1 MSNEWPDDSPPPLL
15 ITHHS
20 SLITPSMRQRLAI
33 IITITV
39 VLVLLIALNTAS
51 YVSEKRAPDTESSP
65 DRSTYNGGATGTLA
79 LYDLLAEQGRQ
90 VMRWREKPHA
100 LLNDDND
107 DGPATFVVI
116 GKTRIPFETDE
127 AESLL
132 KWVERGGRL
141 VLIDRRPDVR
151 LLPLS
156 DKWSI
161 SVEEKELPRNDVHP
175 DDTDEMTAGVA
186 RVRASQPSVLTSSVD
201 DVQPSHFA
209 GTINISVTDNST
221 PAAAEGNQTPPAPV
235 AEDEEDYGGD
245 EPPPP
250 PPKPLPKT
258 SGTSSETLY
267 GDPTLTSPAP
277 VSHLEDHRGALLVD
291 YPHGAGRIIIL
302 SDPFIVAQDGIPLA
316 DNLQL
321 ALNVV
326 AGGGGIIAFDE
337 YHQGH
342 GAAHNQLVAYFAGT
356 PILWMLAQGMLI
368 VLVVLWTR
376 GRRFAR
382 ALPVARVDRR
392 SSLEFVASMAEL
404 QQRARAYDLAIENIY
419 TRLRR
424 VLVRYAGVSHNS
436 SRSEIAAR
444 VASRSGKLKAARL
457 ETLMREC
464 EEAINGDSVD
474 ERKALEL
481 VRQLRMVERM
491 LGLRTRSREARQ
503 AAEGLQQNSLL

>member
-1 MSNEWPDDSPPPLL
+1 
-15 ITHHS
+15 
-20 SLITPSMRQRLAI
+20 MRQRLAI
-33 IITITV
+33 IITIAV
-39 VLVLLIALNTAS
+39 VLVILIGLNTAS
-51 YVSEKRAPDTESSP
+51 YVGERREPDTEFSP

-79 LYDLLAEQGRQ
+79 LYDLLAEEGHQ
-90 VMRWREKPHA
+90 VMRWREKPDA
-100 LLNDDND
+100 LLNND
-107 DGPATFVVI
+107 KNNGPATFVVI
-116 GKTRIPFETDE
+116 GKTRIPFEKEE
-127 AESLL
+127 AETLL
-132 KWVERGGRL
+132 EWVEHGGRL
-141 VLIDRRPDVR
+141 VIIDRRPDVR
-151 LLPLS
+151 LLPPS

-161 SVEEKELPRNDVHP
+161 SIKEQELPKTNVNP
-175 DDTDEMTAGVA
+175 DNTDEMTAGVA
-186 RVRASQPSVLTSSVD
+186 RVRASQPSVLTLGVD

-209 GTINISVTDNST
+209 GTINVYVSKPDNTT
-221 PAAAEGNQTPPAPV
+221 PVAAQGNPTPPPAV
-235 AEDEEDYGGD
+235 GEDEEEDYANE

-250 PPKPLPKT
+250 QPAPKT
-258 SGTSSETLY
+258 SGTSSQSSYSNQTLR
-267 GDPTLTSPAP
+267 SAAP

-302 SDPFIVAQDGIPLA
+302 SDPFIVAQDGIPIA

-356 PILWMLAQGMLI
+356 PVLWMLAQGALV
-368 VLVVLWTR
+368 VLVILWTR

-382 ALPVARVDRR
+382 PLPVARVDRR

-436 SRSEIAAR
+436 SRSEIATR
-444 VASRSGKLKAARL
+444 VAARSAKLNATHL

-464 EEAINGDSVD
+464 EDAINGSSLD

-481 VRQLRMVERM
+481 VRQLRMVERL

-503 AAEGLQQNSLL
+503 AAEGLQQHSLL

>member
-1 MSNEWPDDSPPPLL
+1 VTREILFFPVTCHL
-15 ITHHS
+15 
-20 SLITPSMRQRLAI
+20 SLVTAFMRQRLAI
-33 IITITV
+33 IITVAV
-39 VLVLLIALNTAS
+39 VLILLIALNTVS
-51 YVSEKRAPDTESSP
+51 YVSEQQEPDTEFSP

-79 LYDLLAEQGRQ
+79 LYDLLAEEGRQ
-90 VMRWREKPHA
+90 VMRWSEKPDA
-100 LLNDDND
+100 LLNDDD
-107 DGPATFVVI
+107 GDGPATFVVI
-116 GKTRIPFETDE
+116 GKTRVPFETDE

-132 KWVERGGRL
+132 RWVERGGRL
-141 VLIDRRPDVR
+141 VIIDRRPDVR
-151 LLPLS
+151 LLPPS
-156 DKWSI
+156 DKWTV
-161 SVEEKELPRNDVHP
+161 SVKEQELPKINVNP
-175 DDTDEMTAGVA
+175 KNTDEMTAGVA
-186 RVRASQPSVLTSSVD
+186 RVRASQPSVLTIGVD

-209 GTINISVTDNST
+209 ATINVYVSKPDSTT
-221 PAAAEGNQTPPAPV
+221 PAAAQGNPTPPPV
-235 AEDEEDYGGD
+235 AEDEEDYED
-245 EPPPP
+245 EEPPPP
-250 PPKPLPKT
+250 PPKPLPKD
-258 SGTSSETLY
+258 SGTSSEPVY
-267 GDPTLTSPAP
+267 GNPMLKSAAP

-291 YPHGAGRIIIL
+291 YPHGAGRIIVL
-302 SDPFIVAQDGIPLA
+302 SDPFIVAQDGIPIA

-326 AGGGGIIAFDE
+326 AGREGIIAFDE

-356 PILWMLAQGMLI
+356 PILWMFAQGALV
-368 VLVVLWTR
+368 VLVILWTR

-382 ALPVARVDRR
+382 PLPVARVDRR

-444 VASRSGKLKAARL
+444 VAARSTKLDATRL

-464 EEAINGDSVD
+464 EDAINGASLD

-481 VRQLRMVERM
+481 VRQLRMVERV

-503 AAEGLQQNSLL
+503 AAEGLQQNTI

>member
-1 MSNEWPDDSPPPLL
+1 
-15 ITHHS
+15 
-20 SLITPSMRQRLAI
+20 MRQRLAI

-51 YVSEKRAPDTESSP
+51 YVSEKQAPDTESSP
-65 DRSTYNGGATGTLA
+65 DRSTYNPGATGTLA
-79 LYDLLAEQGRQ
+79 LYSLLAEQGRQ

-100 LLNDDND
+100 LLNDDDNN
-107 DGPATFVVI
+107 GPATFVVI
-116 GKTRIPFETDE
+116 GKTRIPFERDE

-132 KWVERGGRL
+132 EWVERGGRL
-141 VLIDRRPDVR
+141 VIIDRRPDVR
-151 LLPLS
+151 LLPPS
-156 DKWSI
+156 DKWSVSI
-161 SVEEKELPRNDVHP
+161 EEQELPKPDVHP
-175 DDTDEMTAGVA
+175 DNTDEMTAGVA
-186 RVRASQPSVLTSSVD
+186 RVRASQPSVLTLNVD

-209 GTINISVTDNST
+209 GTINISAPDNAT
-221 PAAAEGNQTPPAPV
+221 PAAAQGNPTSPAPV
-235 AEDEEDYGGD
+235 AEDGEDYENE
-245 EPPPP
+245 EPTTTPSTPEN
-250 PPKPLPKT
+250 
-258 SGTSSETLY
+258 SGRSSQSAKQTLK
-267 GDPTLTSPAP
+267 SAAP

-302 SDPFIVAQDGIPLA
+302 SDPFIVAQDGLPIA

-342 GAAHNQLVAYFAGT
+342 GAAHNQLIAYFAGT
-356 PILWMLAQGMLI
+356 PVLWMFAQGALI
-368 VLVVLWTR
+368 VLVILWTR

-382 ALPVARVDRR
+382 PLPVARVDRR

-404 QQRARAYDLAIENIY
+404 QQKARAYDLAIENIY

-444 VASRSGKLKAARL
+444 VAARSGKLKAARL

-464 EEAINGDSVD
+464 EDAINGTSLD

-481 VRQLRMVERM
+481 VRQLRMVERV

-503 AAEGLQQNSLL
+503 AAEGLQQHSLL

>member
-1 MSNEWPDDSPPPLL
+1 
-15 ITHHS
+15 
-20 SLITPSMRQRLAI
+20 MRQRLAI

-39 VLVLLIALNTAS
+39 VLVLLVALNTAS
-51 YVSEKRAPDTESSP
+51 YVSEKQAPDTESSP

-100 LLNDDND
+100 LLNDDNN

-116 GKTRIPFETDE
+116 GKTRIPFETGE

-141 VLIDRRPDVR
+141 VIIDRRPDVR

-156 DKWSI
+156 DKWSV
-161 SVEEKELPRNDVHP
+161 SVEEKELPRNDAHP
-175 DDTDEMTAGVA
+175 DNTDEMTAGVA
-186 RVRASQPSVLTSSVD
+186 RVRASQPSVLTRNVD

-209 GTINISVTDNST
+209 GTINISATDNTT
-221 PAAAEGNQTPPAPV
+221 PAAAQGDSTPSV
-235 AEDEEDYGGD
+235 VEDEEDYGN
-245 EPPPP
+245 EEPP

-258 SGTSSETLY
+258 SDAPSQHDY
-267 GDPTLTSPAP
+267 GDPTLKSPAP

-302 SDPFIVAQDGIPLA
+302 SDPFIVAKDGIPLA

-342 GAAHNQLVAYFAGT
+342 GAAHNQLIAYFAGT
-356 PILWMLAQGMLI
+356 PILWMFAQGALI

-382 ALPVARVDRR
+382 SLPVARVDRR

-444 VASRSGKLKAARL
+444 VAARSGKLNAARL
-457 ETLMREC
+457 ETLMREA
-464 EEAINGDSVD
+464 EEAINGASMD

-481 VRQLRMVERM
+481 VRQLRMVERV

-503 AAEGLQQNSLL
+503 AAEGLQQHSLL

>member
-1 MSNEWPDDSPPPLL
+1 
-15 ITHHS
+15 
-20 SLITPSMRQRLAI
+20 MRQRLAI

-39 VLVLLIALNTAS
+39 VLVLLVALNTAS
-51 YVSEKRAPDTESSP
+51 YVSEKRAPDTEFNP

-100 LLNDDND
+100 LLNDDNNN
-107 DGPATFVVI
+107 GPATFVVI
-116 GKTRIPFETDE
+116 GKTRVPFETDE

-132 KWVERGGRL
+132 KWVEHGGRL
-141 VLIDRRPDVR
+141 VIIDRRPDVR
-151 LLPLS
+151 LLPPS
-156 DKWSI
+156 DEWSI
-161 SVEEKELPRNDVHP
+161 SAEEQELPRTNVHP
-175 DDTDEMTAGVA
+175 DNIDEMTAGVA
-186 RVRASQPSVLTSSVD
+186 RVRASQPSVLTLNVD

-209 GTINISVTDNST
+209 GTINIYLSKPDNPT
-221 PAAAEGNQTPPAPV
+221 PVAAQGSAAPPAV
-235 AEDEEDYGGD
+235 EDEEDYGNE

-250 PPKPLPKT
+250 QPLPET

-267 GDPTLTSPAP
+267 GNQTLMSAAP
-277 VSHLEDHRGALLVD
+277 VSHLEDFRGALLVD

-302 SDPFIVAQDGIPLA
+302 SDPFIVAQDGLPLA

-356 PILWMLAQGMLI
+356 PVLWMFAQGALI
-368 VLVVLWTR
+368 VLVILWTR

-382 ALPVARVDRR
+382 PLPVARVDRR

-424 VLVRYAGVSHNS
+424 VLVRYAGLSHNS

-444 VASRSGKLKAARL
+444 VAARSTKLNATRL

-464 EEAINGDSVD
+464 EGAINGTALD

-481 VRQLRMVERM
+481 VRQLRMVERV

-503 AAEGLQQNSLL
+503 AAEGLQQHSLL

>member
-1 MSNEWPDDSPPPLL
+1 
-15 ITHHS
+15 
-20 SLITPSMRQRLAI
+20 MRQRLAI

-39 VLVLLIALNTAS
+39 VLVVLIALNTAS
-51 YVSEKRAPDTESSP
+51 YVDEKRGPDTEFSP

-79 LYDLLAEQGRQ
+79 LYELLAEQGRQ
-90 VMRWREKPHA
+90 VMRWREKPLA
-100 LLNDDND
+100 LLNDDNNN
-107 DGPATFVVI
+107 GPATFVVI

-141 VLIDRRPDVR
+141 VIIDRRPDVR
-151 LLPLS
+151 LLPPS

-161 SVEEKELPRNDVHP
+161 SAEEQELPRTNVHP
-175 DDTDEMTAGVA
+175 DNIDEMTAGVA
-186 RVRASQPSVLTSSVD
+186 RVRASQPSVLTLNVD

-209 GTINISVTDNST
+209 GTINTYISAPDNAT
-221 PAAAEGNQTPPAPV
+221 PVAAQGDPTPPV
-235 AEDEEDYGGD
+235 VEDEEDYGNE

-250 PPKPLPKT
+250 QPLPKT

-267 GDPTLTSPAP
+267 GNQTLKSLAP
-277 VSHLEDHRGALLVD
+277 VSHLEDFRGALLVD

-302 SDPFIVAQDGIPLA
+302 SDPFIVAQDGLSLA

-321 ALNVV
+321 TLNVV

-342 GAAHNQLVAYFAGT
+342 GTAHNQLVAYFAGT
-356 PILWMLAQGMLI
+356 PVLWMFAQGALV
-368 VLVVLWTR
+368 VLVILWTR

-382 ALPVARVDRR
+382 PLPVARVDRR

-444 VASRSGKLKAARL
+444 VAARSTKLNATRL

-464 EEAINGDSVD
+464 EDAINGSALD

-481 VRQLRMVERM
+481 VRQLRLVERV

-503 AAEGLQQNSLL
+503 AAEGLQQHSLL

>member
-1 MSNEWPDDSPPPLL
+1 MS
-15 ITHHS
+15 
-20 SLITPSMRQRLAI
+20 QRLAI

-39 VLVLLIALNTAS
+39 VLVMLIALNTAS
-51 YVSEKRAPDTESSP
+51 YVSEKREPDTEFSP

-100 LLNDDND
+100 LLNNDDDN
-107 DGPATFVVI
+107 GPATFVVI

-151 LLPLS
+151 LLPAS

-161 SVEEKELPRNDVHP
+161 SIKEQELPKTNVNP
-175 DDTDEMTAGVA
+175 KNTDEMTAGVA
-186 RVRASQPSVLTSSVD
+186 RVRASQPSVLTLNVD

-209 GTINISVTDNST
+209 GTINIYSSAPDNAT
-221 PAAAEGNQTPPAPV
+221 PVAAQGNSTPPAPV
-235 AEDEEDYGGD
+235 AEDEEDYESE
-245 EPPPP
+245 EPPPQ
-250 PPKPLPKT
+250 PLPKT
-258 SGTSSETLY
+258 SGTSSQSVYGNQTLK
-267 GDPTLTSPAP
+267 SPAP

-302 SDPFIVAQDGIPLA
+302 SDPFIVAQDGIPIA

-356 PILWMLAQGMLI
+356 PILWMFAQGALI
-368 VLVVLWTR
+368 VLVILWTR

-382 ALPVARVDRR
+382 PLPVARVDRR

-424 VLVRYAGVSHNS
+424 VLVRYAGLSHNS

-444 VASRSGKLKAARL
+444 VAARSGKLKAARL

-464 EEAINGDSVD
+464 EDAINGASLD

-481 VRQLRMVERM
+481 VRQLRMVERV

-503 AAEGLQQNSLL
+503 AAEGLQQHSLL

>member
-1 MSNEWPDDSPPPLL
+1 
-15 ITHHS
+15 
-20 SLITPSMRQRLAI
+20 MRQRLAI
-33 IITITV
+33 IITVAV
-39 VLVLLIALNTAS
+39 VLLLLIVLNAAS
-51 YVSEKRAPDTESSP
+51 YVSEKRTPDTESSP

-79 LYDLLAEQGRQ
+79 LYELLAGEGRQ

-100 LLNDDND
+100 LLNNENNS
-107 DGPATFVVI
+107 GPETFVVI
-116 GKTRIPFETDE
+116 GKTRIPFERDE
-127 AESLL
+127 TESLL
-132 KWVERGGRL
+132 EWVERGGRL
-141 VLIDRRPDVR
+141 VIIDRRPDVR

-161 SVEEKELPRNDVHP
+161 SVEEKELPGNNAHP
-175 DDTDEMTAGVA
+175 DNTDEMTAGVA
-186 RVRASQPSVLTSSVD
+186 RVRASQPSVLTLNVD

-209 GTINISVTDNST
+209 GTINISAIDNAT
-221 PAAAEGNQTPPAPV
+221 PAAAQANATAPAAA
-235 AEDEEDYGGD
+235 AEDEEDY
-245 EPPPP
+245 ENEETPPPP
-250 PPKPLPKT
+250 PMPET
-258 SGTSSETLY
+258 SGTPSQPAHSNRTLK
-267 GDPTLTSPAP
+267 SAAP

-302 SDPFIVAQDGIPLA
+302 SDPFIVARDGIPLA

-342 GAAHNQLVAYFAGT
+342 GAAHNQLIAYFAGT
-356 PILWMLAQGMLI
+356 PILWMFAQGALI

-382 ALPVARVDRR
+382 SLPVARVDRR

-464 EEAINGDSVD
+464 EEAINGASLD

-481 VRQLRMVERM
+481 VRQLRMVERS

-503 AAEGLQQNSLL
+503 AAEGLQQHSLL